1 MDDEQTE
8 QWESVD
14 VYKQSGGNR
23 GVLWS
28 RRHPENNETK
38 AGTTG
43 TLVYRARP
51 RADEWL

>member
-14 VYKQSGGNR
+14 VYKQSGEIEECF
-23 GVLWS
+23 GVDT
-28 RRHPENNETK
+28 PETNETK
-38 AGTTG
+38 GGTTG